1 MGLLEKAAKISGD
14 KTSLKD
20 KYEAGTHVRPDR
32 LGEKEK
38 FADTEEE
45 GEEGGLLDRAE
56 SFLENIPEEETEKE
70 IGLIK
75 KAEIV
80 MEGSGKSQL
89 REELE
94 GKIRSA
100 EEETPGLLEK
110 AEEFVS
116 KETTGLLEK
125 AKELVGKA
133 EGEDFPETYTGSEEK
148 REKESGLLKRA
159 EEMKE
164 KKNFGLLRKAE
175 ELIGGAGERDYP
187 ETYAEKVEKTE
198 EEAYEETPT
207 VDEAMATGL
216 GEKEE
221 GKGEESIFS
230 EELFSVEE
238 IIEKERSK
246 IEKEIAE
253 KTKEELE
260 EEKYEK
266 EESQEKVFEEE
277 PSTEVKEIEETD
289 YFSMLKKSLSSEDTN
304 GLILNMDRIISD
316 EGFAKLGEL
325 VLDILVSMSGGEAGA
340 IFTIFTKDDRIFA
353 PSIFS
358 SGMDKALKKKYK
370 IFSTKIKKNEK
381 FTSILIDSDGA
392 VLSKDRKSEKISEAV
407 REIKNLKNWMVV
419 PFVSHSVIYGFAL
432 VVDVNDKKRIPRK
445 QINNLMVIFRD
456 KLAMEVLENRLL
468 EIENELKLSEENQR
482 LLSTIRKNLIEGKI
496 ERRSDIEVIF
506 RNFCNE
512 LSIDIAS
519 LVVKM
524 DRSFRDEIIAV
535 NGVSQESLIRYD
547 VSKIRSKINGYI
559 KKNKVVFVKDI
570 KPTQFGLVGEDAK
583 KADTLVLVPILFNG
597 EALGVLIIHK
607 FTHKVKKLNAGLSLK
622 LFNSSGYLLPLLLG
636 YILGNLHPIDIAAKD
651 LEGVVKWSGRS
662 KKRLI
667 FMNVKL
673 DGMNDVIQKTGLRK
687 STALLAE
694 IKRSIKE
701 IENKNVE
708 EIFIFP
714 DIFTIIIKEGALEVE
729 TFKNDLQ
736 ENIRELL
743 KKQRSFKDLRINITF
758 SSYPDRLKNYSDIF
772 NFLRGKK

>member
-14 KTSLKD
+14 KTSSKD
-20 KYEAGTHVRPDR
+20 KYKAGAHGRPDR
-32 LGEKEK
+32 LEEKEK
-38 FADTEEE
+38 IADTEEE
-45 GEEGGLLDRAE
+45 GEEGGLLARAE
-56 SFLENIPEEETEKE
+56 SILENIPGKETEGE
-70 IGLIK
+70 TGLIK
-75 KAEIV
+75 KTETIV
-80 MEGSGKSQL
+80 EGSGKPQL
-89 REELE
+89 GEELKGE
-94 GKIRSA
+94 RRSA
-100 EEETPGLLEK
+100 EKETPGLLEK

-116 KETTGLLEK
+116 KDTTGLLGKAEK
-125 AKELVGKA
+125 LVGKA
-133 EGEDFPETYTGSEEK
+133 EGEAFPETYTGYVEEG
-148 REKESGLLKRA
+148 EKESGLLKRA

-164 KKNFGLLRKAE
+164 QEPSGLLRKAE
-175 ELIGGAGERDYP
+175 ELIGGAEERAYP
-187 ETYAEKVEKTE
+187 GTYAEKVEKTE

-207 VDEAMATGL
+207 IDEAMATGL

-221 GKGEESIFS
+221 EKGEEGIFS
-230 EELFSVEE
+230 EKLFNAEE
-238 IIEKERSK
+238 IIEKERLK
-246 IEKEIAE
+246 IKEQIAK

-260 EEKYEK
+260 EVKYEK
-266 EESQEKVFEEE
+266 EEPQEEVFEEE

-289 YFSMLKKSLSSEDTN
+289 YFSMLKKSLASEDTN
-304 GLILNMDRIISD
+304 GLMLNMDRIISD

-358 SGMDKALKKKYK
+358 SSVDKALKKKYK

-381 FTSILIDSDGA
+381 FTSILINSDGV
-392 VLSKDRKSEKISEAV
+392 VLSKDRRSEKISETV
-407 REIKNLKNWMVV
+407 REIKNLKTWMIV
-419 PFVSHSVIYGFAL
+419 PFVSNSVIYGFVL

-445 QINNLMVIFRD
+445 QINTLMVIFRD
-456 KLAMEVLENRLL
+456 KLALEVLENRLL
-468 EIENELKLSEENQR
+468 EIENELELSAENQR

-496 ERRSDIEVIF
+496 ERKSDIEVIF

-535 NGVSQESLIRYD
+535 NGVSQESLIRYGI
-547 VSKIRSKINGYI
+547 SKVRSKINGYI
-559 KKNKVVFVKDI
+559 KKNKVVLVKDI
-570 KPTQFGLVGEDAK
+570 KSTQFGLVGEDAK
-583 KADTLVLVPILFNG
+583 KADTLVLVPILFQG

-607 FTHKVKKLNAGLSLK
+607 FTHKVKRLNAELSLK
-622 LFNSSGYLLPLLLG
+622 LLNSSGYLLPLLLG
-636 YILGNLHPIDIAAKD
+636 YMLSSLHPIDIAAKD
-651 LEGVVKWSGRS
+651 LEEVVKWSSRS

-673 DGMNDVIQKTGLRK
+673 DGMNNVVQKTGLKK

-701 IENKNVE
+701 IEDKNVE
-708 EIFIFP
+708 AIFIFP
-714 DIFTIIIKEGALEVE
+714 DIFTLIVKEGALEVE

-743 KKQRSFKDLRINITF
+743 KKQRPFKDLRINVTF
-758 SSYPDRLKNYSDIF
+758 SSYPDRLKNYYDIF